1 MSLFLFQDE
10 HTYFQLFTTI
20 SSLFVPFTEIG
31 ESTQMSATVDTE
43 PDVSNNN
50 NNPYSHANKAP
61 LGVQFAVRNG
71 TSANFPNTLVTEN
84 TKSAVDNASTAATT
98 ANTGSSYYITNNV
111 KSVFNSV
118 RNRPPSPA
126 YSDHSDST
134 RPVSPDPEEESA
146 ELADRGKE
154 L

>member
-1 MSLFLFQDE
+1 M
-10 HTYFQLFTTI
+10 FQLSF
-20 SSLFVPFTEIG
+20 FVYAIFLHIHTEIG
-31 ESTQMSATVDTE
+31 ESTQMSVTVDTE
-43 PDVSNNN
+43 PDVSKN

-71 TSANFPNTLVTEN
+71 TSANFPGTVAPTGSATE
-84 TKSAVDNASTAATT
+84 TAAADKAPAPT
-98 ANTGSSYYITNNV
+98 ATAVATASSSYYTTNNT

-146 ELADRGKE
+146 ELADKGT
-154 L
+154 LCF

>member
-1 MSLFLFQDE
+1 
-10 HTYFQLFTTI
+10 
-20 SSLFVPFTEIG
+20 
-31 ESTQMSATVDTE
+31 MSATVDTE

-71 TSANFPNTLVTEN
+71 TSANFPSTVVTEN
-84 TKSAVDNASTAATT
+84 AKSAVDNASTTAAAAPVTTTAAT
-98 ANTGSSYYITNNV
+98 TGSSYYTTNNV

-126 YSDHSDST
+126 YSDHTDST

-146 ELADRGKE
+146 ELADRGNE
-154 L
+154 

>member
-1 MSLFLFQDE
+1 
-10 HTYFQLFTTI
+10 
-20 SSLFVPFTEIG
+20 
-31 ESTQMSATVDTE
+31 MSATVDTE

-71 TSANFPNTLVTEN
+71 TSANFPSTLVTEH
-84 TKSAVDNASTAATT
+84 TKSAVVNASSTAAAAAPVTATT
-98 ANTGSSYYITNNV
+98 ATTGLSYYTTNNV

-146 ELADRGKE
+146 ELADRGIE
-154 L
+154 R